1 MVHEEK
7 SAHMQNGKHSVQYQ
21 EKTSCHS
28 ITAIYQGPLSPAD
41 PAIYSLLNQMSPHI
55 SLATIRVCIVQNPK
69 STEVE
74 EARKTWEVSMCLHVS
89 V

>member
-1 MVHEEK
+1 MSDGEEK
-7 SAHMQNGKHSVQYQ
+7 SVHMQNGKHSVQYQ

-41 PAIYSLLNQMSPHI
+41 PAIYSLLNQIMSPHI
-55 SLATIRVCIVQNPK
+55 SLATIRVCIVQIQK
-69 STEVE
+69 
-74 EARKTWEVSMCLHVS
+74 AQRWRKHMKLSMCLHVS